1 MKLVSKIK
9 KLFPDELIRL
19 LAVTCSTMRIN
30 SSHHKM
36 LIIQQLLKKYG
47 IRFSVLGGATNRLTL
62 FIDGYAVKFAVDNQ
76 GYVDNLVEYSIGKE
90 LQPYVA
96 KPYETNGYILVAEC
110 VKTLTLDDFK
120 LRRSDIESIL
130 SILSQDYLLGDVGYI
145 TTNYTNWGMRDD
157 GSIVIVDYAYIHRGT
172 EKLFTCEVC
181 GCGILRYDPTYSY
194 LKCSNSASCNAQF
207 TYIERKMIQGDQ
219 VDLDMIEE
227 AKAESIKIPKNAVE
241 KIVTDND
248 GKLVA
253 GNKIVTKSYSEYLN
267 YLTEVQNKMNGY
279 DNEKALDLM
288 IKRANAKSA
297 DEANKIADEIH
308 KLYEE
313 TVEDEVD
320 EETPEVVYE
329 PSYGDTIPYPEE
341 VDDESEEEEV
351 DEEYDADAVYDA
363 ESAFDKMMRSVKG
376 AIAPTPKKEVVKEVV
391 PVVEEEPVVDEVEPE
406 EEPVDEE
413 EQDEEDF
420 SGNEPVY
427 VDTVVSDPEDSGVTY
442 NGEEL

>member
-1 MKLVSKIK
+1 
-9 KLFPDELIRL
+9 
-19 LAVTCSTMRIN
+19 
-30 SSHHKM
+30 
-36 LIIQQLLKKYG
+36 
-47 IRFSVLGGATNRLTL
+47 
-62 FIDGYAVKFAVDNQ
+62 
-76 GYVDNLVEYSIGKE
+76 
-90 LQPYVA
+90 
-96 KPYETNGYILVAEC
+96 
-110 VKTLTLDDFK
+110 
-120 LRRSDIESIL
+120 
-130 SILSQDYLLGDVGYI
+130 
-145 TTNYTNWGMRDD
+145 MRDD
-157 GSIVIVDYAYIHRGT
+157 GSVVIVDYAYIHRGT

-227 AKAESIKIPKNAVE
+227 AKADSIKIPRHAVE

-248 GKLVA
+248 GKLIA

-297 DEANKIADEIH
+297 DEADKIANEIH
-308 KLYEE
+308 KLYDE
-313 TVEDEVD
+313 TVVDEVD

-341 VDDESEEEEV
+341 VDEDTEEKEY
-351 DEEYDADAVYDA
+351 DEEYDEDAVYDA
-363 ESAFDKMMRSVKG
+363 DDAFDKMMRSVKG
-376 AIAPTPKKEVVKEVV
+376 VITPTPKKEIVEEVV
-391 PVVEEEPVVDEVEPE
+391 PVVEEEPGDEDYEVEPE

-413 EQDEEDF
+413 YDAEPEEEAAEDVEEVED
-420 SGNEPVY
+420 NEPEY
-427 VDTVVSDPEDSGVTY
+427 VDDMVVEPEESGVTY